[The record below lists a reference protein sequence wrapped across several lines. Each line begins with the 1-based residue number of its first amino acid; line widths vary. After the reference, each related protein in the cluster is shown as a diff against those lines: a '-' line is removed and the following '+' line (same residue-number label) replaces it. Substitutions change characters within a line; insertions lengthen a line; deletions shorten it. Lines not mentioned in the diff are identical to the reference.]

1 MNIDSYQTFRS
12 LKEASKH
19 AKVSRQAIFYAIQK
33 GRLKAEKKGKRWT
46 ISQQDLNNYRA
57 NKYNYDDKKV
67 NNVHLFDAEKGFF
80 SIQQV
85 AKVIGDALRGPYPR
99 GRIYYLIRRN
109 QLDAE
114 KVGKSWVITKK
125 NAVALMESELRLQ
138 QSF

>member
-1 MNIDSYQTFRS
+1 MNIDSCQTFRS

-33 GRLKAEKKGKRWT
+33 GRLKAEKKGKCWT
-46 ISQQDLNNYRA
+46 ISRQDLNNYRA
-57 NKYNYDDKKV
+57 NKYTYDYKKV

-85 AKVIGDALRGPYPR
+85 AKVIGDALSGPYPR